1 MRPRTTLK
9 WLGSTA
15 FFLAVAGS
23 ATAQPSNGGT
33 PDAQVGF
40 ERRAQLSPQDEL
52 TQAESSITRMEQ
64 VAGTVRRQLET
75 ARAARDVVKTLCLND
90 KLSQIDVAIRSARD
104 RQQALQAAVRRND
117 VEMANHEFTI
127 LTVLNQRAIQQ
138 GAQANQC
145 IGEEYAFVGKTE
157 VTSEVDPNL
166 PGESTTEFPPPT
178 DGTLIPTPPVP
189 LSTSH

>member
-15 FFLAVAGS
+15 FLLALAGS
-23 ATAQPSNGGT
+23 ATAQPANGA
-33 PDAQVGF
+33 PADAQVGF

-52 TQAESSITRMEQ
+52 TQADLGISRMEQ
-64 VAGTVRRQLET
+64 VAGTVRHQLEA

-104 RQQALQAAVRRND
+104 RQQSLQAAARRND
-117 VEMANHEFTI
+117 IEMANHEFTI
-127 LTVLNQRAIQQ
+127 LTVLNQRAVQQ

-145 IGEEYAFVGKTE
+145 IGEEYAFVGQSQ

-166 PGESTTEFPPPT
+166 PGEDVTTFPP
-178 DGTLIPTPPVP
+178 DVTLISAPPV
-189 LSTSH
+189 SISGSK